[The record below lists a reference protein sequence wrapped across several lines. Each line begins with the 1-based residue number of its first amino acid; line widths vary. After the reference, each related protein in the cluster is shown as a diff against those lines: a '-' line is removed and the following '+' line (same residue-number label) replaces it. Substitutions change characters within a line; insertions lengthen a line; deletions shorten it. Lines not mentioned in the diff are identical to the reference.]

1 MTGTASTSSEQTP
14 LPIPTLRPIGDAGAA
29 SCDPDSDGAC
39 ALPARTHES
48 S

>member
-14 LPIPTLRPIGDAGAA
+14 LPIPTLLPVGDAGAA
-29 SCDPDSDGAC
+29 FCDPDSGGAC
-39 ALPARTHES
+39 ALPALTYES